1 MSVRTIFA
9 AAAMA
14 AVTLASANANARQL
28 ITNGGFETG
37 DFTGWTPT
45 AQLDSSGN
53 LFIQSNS
60 VGTTPLSGLPDQT
73 NPSGGNFFAV
83 SDQGGPGSYSLTQD
97 FLVSGGSLKDVKVS
111 FQLFANN
118 WAGANYPNGRD
129 FNFSPNQNVEV
140 DILAGGADPFT
151 NSPGDILAVLYGPGS
166 DNLAGN
172 PNPWTTY
179 NFDLGIL
186 PTGTYQ
192 IRFAETDNQG
202 FFNMGVDNV
211 SVTAAPEPATWAMM
225 LVGFGALGLA
235 LRRRK
240 PILAA

>member
-1 MSVRTIFA
+1 MKRVVLA
-9 AAAMA
+9 VAAVAAAMA
-14 AVTLASANANARQL
+14 GGSAQAVEL

-45 AQLDSSGN
+45 TQLDSSGN

-60 VGTTPLSGLPDQT
+60 VASTPLSGLPDQT
-73 NPSGGNFFAV
+73 NPSGGDFFAV
-83 SDQGGPGSYSLTQD
+83 SDQTGPGSYSLTQS
-97 FLVSGGSLKDVKVS
+97 FGVGGGPPKDVKVS

-118 WAGANYPNGRD
+118 WSGVNYANGRD
-129 FNFSPNQNVEV
+129 FKFSPNQNVEV
-140 DILAGGADPFT
+140 DILTDGADPFT
-151 NSPGDILAVLYGPGS
+151 NSPGDIVAVLYGPGS

-172 PNPWTTY
+172 PNPWSTY

-186 PTGTYQ
+186 APGTYQ
-192 IRFAETDNQG
+192 IRFAETDNQS

-235 LRRRK
+235 LRRRR
-240 PILAA
+240 PALVA